1 MDNVCFNVLSLNVR
15 GIRDLHKRKSIFT
28 WVRNQKADIIFLQ
41 EKYSTPDV
49 FQSWKF
55 QWPGD
60 MYFSHGSNHSKGVL
74 LVIRE
79 TLQFELK
86 SVTKDSH
93 GRFIIVEALVQDSP
107 VLLINV
113 YAPNI
118 TNDAIDFYENLKT
131 TLLDSDYD
139 QDYKI
144 IMGGDF
150 NVPLNLQL
158 DSYGSKS
165 QKRDV
170 ATKIRDLMLDFI
182 YIDIWR
188 LRNPDKKCYTWKQNK
203 PLIQRRLDYWLISND
218 FQDDVHNTGIISAIK
233 TDHAAI
239 VLQISSV
246 EKQPTGPSYW
256 KFNSSLLEVPE
267 YINLI
272 KDNVP
277 SWLAEF
283 GDVSDKGLL
292 WDLIKYKIRQ
302 VTMRFSKTKAR
313 ERRSR
318 LWEIENKL
326 KDCREIFDAFP
337 TEKNAI
343 QLETIKSEYN
353 SLYDYIIQGNVI
365 RSRANWYEY
374 GEKNN
379 KYFLN
384 LESRRMSNSCIRK
397 LFDKGGK
404 LISSP
409 KLILSELH
417 DFYTELYSNC
427 DPSNHNSAS
436 DAFLDHCRLPT

>member
-1 MDNVCFNVLSLNVR
+1 M
-15 GIRDLHKRKSIFT
+15 
-28 WVRNQKADIIFLQ
+28 
-41 EKYSTPDV
+41 
-49 FQSWKF
+49 
-55 QWPGD
+55 
-60 MYFSHGSNHSKGVL
+60 
-74 LVIRE
+74 
-79 TLQFELK
+79 
-86 SVTKDSH
+86 
-93 GRFIIVEALVQDSP
+93 
-107 VLLINV
+107 
-113 YAPNI
+113 
-118 TNDAIDFYENLKT
+118 
-131 TLLDSDYD
+131 
-139 QDYKI
+139 
-144 IMGGDF
+144 
-150 NVPLNLQL
+150 PLNLQL

-165 QKRDV
+165 EKRDV
-170 ATKIRDLMLDFI
+170 VTKIRDLMLDFNLV
-182 YIDIWR
+182 DIWR
-188 LRNPDKKCYTWKQNK
+188 LRNPDKKCYMWKQNK
-203 PLIQRRLDYWLISND
+203 PLIQRRLDYWLIRDD

-239 VLQISSV
+239 ALQISSV

-302 VTMRFSKTKAR
+302 VTMIFSKTKAR

-318 LWEIENKL
+318 LWVIENQL
-326 KDCREIFDAFP
+326 KDCQEIFDTFP
-337 TEKNAI
+337 TENNAI
-343 QLETIKSEYN
+343 QLETIKCEYN
-353 SLYDYIIQGNVI
+353 SLYDHIIQGNVI

-384 LESRRMSNSCIRK
+384 LESRRMNNSCIRK
-397 LFDKGGK
+397 LFDKGDK

-427 DPSNHNSAS
+427 DPSKRCIS
-436 DAFLDHCRLPT
+436 